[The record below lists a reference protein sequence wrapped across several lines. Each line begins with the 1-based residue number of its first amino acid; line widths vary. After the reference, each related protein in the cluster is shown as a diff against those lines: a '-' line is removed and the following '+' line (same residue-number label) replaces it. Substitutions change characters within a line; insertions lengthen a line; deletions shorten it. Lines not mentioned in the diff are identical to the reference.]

1 VPTARC
7 VQNGT
12 ADLLRR
18 HYKRDS
24 SESLLWFWTWIIA
37 PDYAR
42 ADFGSLKTSA
52 KVSAVDLRSFMR
64 GWGSRIANCQIFD
77 TTLPK
82 GRLSTSWRRASAA
95 SSNGNLFAT
104 MGGDR
109 VFRPLRSRQLH
120 DCVPDRTSDRRR
132 FDPGQRRGTARLES
146 NFNLWRTDRC
156 RRRHLPCSGR
166 RGLSLAEVA
175 IGAGF
180 SDQSQ
185 LCFHFKRIVGVTP
198 GRFRASAK
206 IT

>member
-1 VPTARC
+1 MVWLCTMLQRGLAP
-7 VQNGT
+7 
-12 ADLLRR
+12 
-18 HYKRDS
+18 S
-24 SESLLWFWTWIIA
+24 SI
-37 PDYAR
+37 
-42 ADFGSLKTSA
+42 
-52 KVSAVDLRSFMR
+52 V
-64 GWGSRIANCQIFD
+64 
-77 TTLPK
+77 
-82 GRLSTSWRRASAA
+82 
-95 SSNGNLFAT
+95 NLFAT

-132 FDPGQRRGTARLES
+132 VERVQQL
-146 NFNLWRTDRC
+146 L
-156 RRRHLPCSGR
+156 SGR

>member
-1 VPTARC
+1 M
-7 VQNGT
+7 
-12 ADLLRR
+12 
-18 HYKRDS
+18 
-24 SESLLWFWTWIIA
+24 WFWTWIIA

-52 KVSAVDLRSFMR
+52 TVSAVDLRSFMR
-64 GWGSRIANCQIFD
+64 GWGSRIANCQIFN

-146 NFNLWRTDRC
+146 NFNLWRTGRC
-156 RRRHLPCSGR
+156 RRRHLP
-166 RGLSLAEVA
+166 
-175 IGAGF
+175 
-180 SDQSQ
+180 
-185 LCFHFKRIVGVTP
+185 P
-198 GRFRASAK
+198 GNRCTYQYNAVYDDIPSYVLTIFRPMLENMTDNRKLPGEEGQVPRMSRCNASASK
-206 IT
+206 KAGRETI